1 MSFFRE
7 GGFWWLR
14 RAMLTIF
21 SSCLAGFEGA
31 AHPYKQNILRLDGEK
46 SSIADMPEV
55 QATMQKVAPP
65 PASS

>member
-1 MSFFRE
+1 
-7 GGFWWLR
+7 
-14 RAMLTIF
+14 MLTIF